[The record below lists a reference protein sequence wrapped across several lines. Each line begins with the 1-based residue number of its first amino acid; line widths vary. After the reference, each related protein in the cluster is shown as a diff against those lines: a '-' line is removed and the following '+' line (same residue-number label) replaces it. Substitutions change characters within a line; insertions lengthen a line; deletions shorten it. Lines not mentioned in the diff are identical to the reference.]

1 MVGQELSIEY
11 AALES
16 GLHRFVQLNKGEF
29 IGRDALS
36 RWQEKGFQNAF
47 VTMEVHDVT
56 DADALGNNPI
66 TKDGKVVGRAT
77 SGNYGFR
84 VGKSLA
90 LAMVKPEVSE
100 VGTELQMD
108 ILGTSH
114 RVTVIEES
122 PFDAENERLR
132 A

>member
-16 GLHRFVQLNKGEF
+16 GLHRFVHLNKGEF

-36 RWQEKGFQNAF
+36 QWQERGFQNQF

-56 DADALGNNPI
+56 DADPLGNNPI
-66 TKDGKVVGRAT
+66 SLNGEVVGRAT
-77 SGNYGFR
+77 SGGFGFR
-84 VGKSLA
+84 LGKSLA
-90 LAMVKPEVSE
+90 LGMVRPEHAAI
-100 VGTELQMD
+100 GTDLQMD

-114 RVTVIEES
+114 RVTIIEES
-122 PFDAENERLR
+122 PFDPENEKLR